1 MIPPTNAASKKN
13 TFQANVDR
21 KPPIK
26 LQPNLQLG
34 VPPDATGSRSLLH
47 PPDGRSSMHPVL
59 AHSNTRLPRH
69 GPPPPKQK
77 TYTNGALTHTR
88 TRSSPRR
95 SWLDRFGWSK
105 AVSRWAYLSCRVVGE
120 NNEGP
125 APPRAAQINGGGP
138 LKKIWYLSCQAT
150 INCATL
156 STEHNGHDVPPT
168 TPISTLCSGGG
179 STLPRAASLIIVRS
193 AQ

>member
-1 MIPPTNAASKKN
+1 MRGNGEGYHQQTRYLTNKYIPSERRSHAGKQTRPNPQFN
-13 TFQANVDR
+13 Y
-21 KPPIK
+21 PI
-26 LQPNLQLG
+26 PNWLHLH
-34 VPPDATGSRSLLH
+34 PTGSAARRDLR
-47 PPDGRSSMHPVL
+47 GAIPV
-59 AHSNTRLPRH
+59 HTR
-69 GPPPPKQK
+69 PPPLPTKK
-77 TYTNGALTHTR
+77 CTNGTLTHTR